1 MILLYTHKEGLLMI
15 TKQRVA
21 ALVAEFV
28 GTAILVMTVLAISTS
43 NIGIGY
49 FVSFGAGL
57 TLLLMVIA
65 IGNISGAVLNPAIAL
80 GLWTVRKLSTLQTV
94 AYIAVQLLAGV
105 AAYGLFTYLTDKS
118 LGGSSAGD
126 FDTRILVS
134 EVIGTAVFAFGIAA
148 ALFQR
153 LEGTTKA
160 LAIGGSLTLGIMVAS
175 AASAAFL
182 NPAVALGAHS
192 WVWGTYVLGPILG
205 AIIGFNLYNLLFASS
220 NKVAVVAKAE
230 RVASLVAEPAVKK
243 KPAPKAKKTPA
254 KKK

>member
-1 MILLYTHKEGLLMI
+1 MI

-28 GTAILVMTVLAISTS
+28 GTAILVMTVLSISTS

-57 TLLLMVIA
+57 TLLLMVLA
-65 IGNISGAVLNPAIAL
+65 IGNISGAVLNPAIAI
-80 GLWTVRKLSTLQTV
+80 GLWTVRKLSTFQTV

-105 AAYGLFTYLTDKS
+105 ATYSLYTYLTDKS
-118 LGGSSAGD
+118 LDGSAAGD
-126 FDTRILVS
+126 FDTRLLVA

-148 ALFQR
+148 AIFQR
-153 LEGTTKA
+153 LEGATKA
-160 LAIGGSLTLGIMVAS
+160 LTIGGSLTLGIMVAS
-175 AASAAFL
+175 VASAAFL

-220 NKVAVVAKAE
+220 SKAAVVARAE
-230 RVASLVAEPAVKK
+230 RVESVVADPVAKK
-243 KPAPKAKKTPA
+243 KPAPKTKKAPTKKPA